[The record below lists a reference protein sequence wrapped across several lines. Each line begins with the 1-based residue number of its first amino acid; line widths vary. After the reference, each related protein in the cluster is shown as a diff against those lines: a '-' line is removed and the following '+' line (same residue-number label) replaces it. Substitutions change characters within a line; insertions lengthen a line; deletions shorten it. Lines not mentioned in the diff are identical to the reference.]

1 MESPFLGTAAYN
13 VVYDQSPQ
21 HWFLHYV
28 QENTTLFGRT
38 RKADGRLFRCVF
50 LRSMASISNKYGVI
64 FSAEQALSSDF
75 TDLVIDVESSIL
87 NKDLSMIF
95 VDEHHTAV

>member
-1 MESPFLGTAAYN
+1 
-13 VVYDQSPQ
+13 
-21 HWFLHYV
+21 
-28 QENTTLFGRT
+28 
-38 RKADGRLFRCVF
+38 
-50 LRSMASISNKYGVI
+50 MASISNKYGVI